1 MKTMIETKHLTK
13 DYEDLRAVDDVSLS
27 IERGQCVGLLG
38 LNGAGKTT
46 LLRMLC
52 GLLTPSEG
60 DIRIDGLDAT
70 EETLAVRGRIGFLP
84 ENPPLYPEMTVAK
97 FLRFSALL
105 RGVPALGVEARV
117 QETAQR
123 CQIADRLGDRIE
135 TLSYGY
141 RKRVG
146 IAQAIV
152 HQPALV
158 ILDEPIAGLDPRQIV
173 EMRELVR
180 SLRGEHTVLL
190 SSHNLPEISQTCDK
204 LLVMDRGRIIQQG
217 SEHEL
222 AELFGRR
229 RRVLLQ
235 VRGERARVKD
245 TLSRV
250 NGVSGVQILGEADGV
265 VEAEIESAA
274 DVREEAARAVIGA
287 GLGLL
292 TLSRKELD
300 LEGVFL
306 RLTGSREGQA

>member
-1 MKTMIETKHLTK
+1 MKTMIEIRHLTK
-13 DYEDLRAVDDVSLS
+13 DYGDLRAVDGVSLS

-60 DIRIDGLDAT
+60 DILVDGLDAA
-70 EETLAVRGRIGFLP
+70 EEALSVRGRIGFLP
-84 ENPPLYPEMTVAK
+84 ENPPLYPEMTVAA
-97 FLRFSALL
+97 FLRFAALL
-105 RGVPALGVEARV
+105 RGVPAVGVEARV
-117 QETAQR
+117 EETAQR
-123 CQIADRLGDRIE
+123 CQLADRLGDRIE
-135 TLSYGY
+135 NLSFGY

-158 ILDEPIAGLDPRQIV
+158 VLDEPIAGLDPRQIV
-173 EMRELVR
+173 QMRELVR

-204 LLVMDRGRIIQQG
+204 LLVMDHGRIIQQG

-229 RRVLLQ
+229 RRVWVQ
-235 VRGERARVKD
+235 VRGDRQRVKD
-245 TLSRV
+245 ILGKV
-250 NGVSGVQILGEADGV
+250 AGVSGVEILGEAEGV
-265 VEAEIESAA
+265 VEAEIDSAS

-292 TLSRKELD
+292 QLSRKEMD

-306 RLTGSREGQA
+306 RLTGGQEGRA

>member
-1 MKTMIETKHLTK
+1 MIETRHLTK

-60 DIRIDGLDAT
+60 DIRIDGLDAA

-84 ENPPLYPEMTVAK
+84 ENPPLYPEMTVAR
-97 FLRFSALL
+97 FLRFAALL

-123 CQIADRLGDRIE
+123 CQLADRLGDRIE

-222 AELFGRR
+222 AELLGRR
-229 RRVLLQ
+229 RRILLQ
-235 VRGERARVKD
+235 VRGERTRVKD
-245 TLSRV
+245 TLARV
-250 NGVSGVQILGEADGV
+250 SGVSGVQILGEADGV

-306 RLTGSREGQA
+306 RLTGGREGQA

>member
-70 EETLAVRGRIGFLP
+70 EETLSVRGRIGFLP
-84 ENPPLYPEMTVAK
+84 ENPPLYPEMSVAK
-97 FLRFSALL
+97 FLRFAALL
-105 RGVPALGVEARV
+105 RGVPALGVDARV

-123 CQIADRLGDRIE
+123 CQIADRLHDRIE

-222 AELFGRR
+222 AELLGRR

-245 TLSRV
+245 TLARV
-250 NGVSGVQILGEADGV
+250 QGVSGVQILGEADGV

-292 TLSRKELD
+292 RLSRKELD

-306 RLTGSREGQA
+306 RLTGGREGQA

>member
-1 MKTMIETKHLTK
+1 MKTMIEIRHLTK
-13 DYEDLRAVDDVSLS
+13 DYGDLRAVDGVSLS

-60 DIRIDGLDAT
+60 DILVDGLDAA
-70 EETLAVRGRIGFLP
+70 EEALSVRGRIGFLP
-84 ENPPLYPEMTVAK
+84 ENPPLYPEMTVAA
-97 FLRFSALL
+97 FLRFAALL
-105 RGVPALGVEARV
+105 RGVPAVGVDARV
-117 QETAQR
+117 EETAQR
-123 CQIADRLGDRIE
+123 CQLAERLGDRIE
-135 TLSYGY
+135 NLSFGY

-158 ILDEPIAGLDPRQIV
+158 VLDEPIAGLDPRQIV
-173 EMRELVR
+173 QMRELVR

-204 LLVMDRGRIIQQG
+204 LLVMDHGRIIQQG

-222 AELFGRR
+222 AELFERR
-229 RRVLLQ
+229 RRVRVQ
-235 VRGERARVKD
+235 VRGERQRVKD
-245 TLSRV
+245 VLAKVT
-250 NGVSGVQILGEADGV
+250 GVSGVEILGEAEGV
-265 VEAEIESAA
+265 VEAELDSAT
-274 DVREEAARAVIGA
+274 DIREEAARAVIGA

-292 TLSRKELD
+292 QLSRKEMD

-306 RLTGSREGQA
+306 RLTGSQEGQA

>member
-1 MKTMIETKHLTK
+1 MKTMIETRHLTK

-60 DIRIDGLDAT
+60 DIRIDGLDAA

-84 ENPPLYPEMTVAK
+84 ENPPLYPEMTVAR
-97 FLRFSALL
+97 FLRFAALL

-123 CQIADRLGDRIE
+123 CQLADRLGDRIE

-222 AELFGRR
+222 AELLGRR
-229 RRVLLQ
+229 RRILLQ
-235 VRGERARVKD
+235 VRGERTRVKD
-245 TLSRV
+245 TLARV
-250 NGVSGVQILGEADGV
+250 SGVSGVQILGEADGV

-306 RLTGSREGQA
+306 RLTGGREGQA

>member
-1 MKTMIETKHLTK
+1 MKTMIEIRHLTK
-13 DYEDLRAVDDVSLS
+13 DYGDLRAVDGVSLS

-60 DIRIDGLDAT
+60 DILVDGLDAA
-70 EETLAVRGRIGFLP
+70 EEALSVRGRIGFLP
-84 ENPPLYPEMTVAK
+84 ENPPLYPEMTVAAL
-97 FLRFSALL
+97 LRFAALL
-105 RGVPALGVEARV
+105 RGVPAVGVEARV
-117 QETAQR
+117 EETAQR
-123 CQIADRLGDRIE
+123 CQLADRLGDRIE
-135 TLSYGY
+135 NLSFGY

-158 ILDEPIAGLDPRQIV
+158 VLDEPIAGLDPRQIV
-173 EMRELVR
+173 QMRELVR

-204 LLVMDRGRIIQQG
+204 LLVMDHGRIIQQG

-229 RRVLLQ
+229 RRVRLQ
-235 VRGERARVKD
+235 VRGDRQRVKD
-245 TLSRV
+245 VLGKV
-250 NGVSGVQILGEADGV
+250 AGVSGVEILGEAEGV
-265 VEAEIESAA
+265 VEAELDSAS

-292 TLSRKELD
+292 QLSRKEMD

-306 RLTGSREGQA
+306 RLTGSQEGRA